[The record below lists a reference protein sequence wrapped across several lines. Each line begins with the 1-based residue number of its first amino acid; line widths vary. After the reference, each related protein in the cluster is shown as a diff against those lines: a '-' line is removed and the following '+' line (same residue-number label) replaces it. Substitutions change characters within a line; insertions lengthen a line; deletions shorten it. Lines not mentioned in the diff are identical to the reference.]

1 MNGPNAPNATVS
13 RRNLVMN
20 FERRD
25 GALAEDSVE
34 PIDPNA
40 LLENLED
47 WERYLQSDPEVVR
60 KLRKLDQSATSTT
73 AKGPKLRGPRP

>member
-1 MNGPNAPNATVS
+1 
-13 RRNLVMN
+13 MN